1 MDNVK
6 NTIAKN
12 ITNLRLANN
21 MTQVELGERL
31 NYSDKAVSKWERGES
46 VPDITVLAKI
56 AKTFNV
62 SLDFLVFG
70 KEKNYDKKENP
81 TPPNASKHNRMI
93 ITALSIILI
102 WLITVLSFVI
112 NFEMG
117 VSEGVL
123 LTFICAIPAS
133 LIVWL
138 VFNSIWFNRRRNF
151 LIVSILMW
159 SVIGA
164 VYFSFLTFSINIP
177 LIFLLGIPGQ
187 IAIFLCSKFVL

>member
-1 MDNVK
+1 MENIKPTV
-6 NTIAKN
+6 AKN
-12 ITNLRLANN
+12 IVSLRTKAGFTQIELA
-21 MTQVELGERL
+21 QKL

-56 AKTFNV
+56 AEIFDV

-70 KEKNYDKKENP
+70 KENNYVSKENP
-81 TPPNASKHNRMI
+81 APSNASKHNRMI
-93 ITALSIILI
+93 ITALSIVLI

-112 NFEMG
+112 NFEIG
-117 VSEGVL
+117 VNEGVL
-123 LTFICAIPAS
+123 LTFIYSIPTS
-133 LIVWL
+133 LTVWL

-159 SVIGA
+159 AVIGA

-187 IAIFLCSKFVL
+187 IAIFLCSKFIL